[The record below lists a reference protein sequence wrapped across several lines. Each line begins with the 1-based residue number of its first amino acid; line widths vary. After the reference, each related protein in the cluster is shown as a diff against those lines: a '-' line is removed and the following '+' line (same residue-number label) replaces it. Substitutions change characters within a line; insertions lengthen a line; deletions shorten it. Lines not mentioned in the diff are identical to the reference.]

1 MPRTNI
7 PETYFYHSFP
17 RKFIGKTEEITKGLA
32 ILESVIESG
41 FLLTPETWEVREQLA
56 EGGLSP
62 PLHVTQKR
70 ICFTELSP
78 DYLKEHSSLFGHFAL
93 EFGIMELRQLGAIP
107 VFYIPSD
114 ECGEYLEGVGTA
126 LLNRLRDIQNF
137 FENLEVFEG
146 NLINT
151 PKQKKSNKLKLPPR
165 GPNPTKQVECTV
177 GAAEELI
184 GIFKRPGI
192 SYGLYKG
199 TIQFLGGF
207 FYKTEDFKYNDL
219 LDYYRQREWR
229 ITANMKKDGIKVDRP
244 LKDTEKARL
253 LEIDESFFGKEREFR
268 TGVYRIVDQCKLFS
282 EFKDRHVLDFANRII
297 VPKRALKDARSLIAK
312 AGLNIEV
319 IPINRLNN
327 ILTRAVSVFRRQG

>member
-1 MPRTNI
+1 MPRADV

-17 RKFIGKTEEITKGLA
+17 RKFFGKTEEITKGLA

-41 FLLTPETWEVREQLA
+41 LLLTPETWEAREQLA
-56 EGGLSP
+56 EGGLSL
-62 PLHVTQKR
+62 PLHVEQKR

-78 DYLKEHSSLFGHFAL
+78 NYLKEHSSVFGHFAL
-93 EFGIMELRQLGAIP
+93 EFGIIELRQLGAIP

-114 ECGEYLEGVGTA
+114 ERSEYLEGVGTA
-126 LLNRLRDIQNF
+126 LLNRLGDIQVF
-137 FENLEVFEG
+137 FENLEKFEEYLT
-146 NLINT
+146 NISQSN
-151 PKQKKSNKLKLPPR
+151 KSNKLKLSPR
-165 GPNPTKQVECTV
+165 GRPPIKQLECTV

-184 GIFKRPGI
+184 GGFKRPGI
-192 SYGLYKG
+192 SYGLYIG
-199 TIQFLGGF
+199 AVQFLGGF
-207 FYKTEDFKYNDL
+207 FYKTENFKYNDL

-229 ITANMKKDGIKVDRP
+229 ITANMEKDGIKVDRP
-244 LKDTEKARL
+244 LKDTEKTRL

-297 VPKRALKDARSLIAK
+297 VPKRALKDARSLIAN

-319 IPINRLNN
+319 ISINRLDN
-327 ILTRAVSVFRRQG
+327 ILTRALSVFQE